1 MSDPFDYR
9 DPTGQRLELDLPSA
23 PLPRP
28 AGKAP
33 AKPHAEDLSELP
45 EAWQEL
51 PEELTAPFADAAPE
65 RPESEAW
72 ALELEDIPPPVA
84 TPSLASAPR
93 AQASVRVAAAQLRLP
108 QPSAAP
114 VPLPVR
120 TLELRIAQSVDRM
133 SPITRVGLL
142 TLTVVTMLL
151 LATSVLVGGVRSA
164 IETLEQLRGGA
175 LAAEPMPT
183 APGPHGGY
191 GQPTGADPYGAYRVD
206 DVVDVDDDGRH
217 GPQH

>member
-9 DPTGQRLELDLPSA
+9 DPTGQRLELDLPTA

-33 AKPHAEDLSELP
+33 AKPHAEDFSELP
-45 EAWQEL
+45 EEWKEL
-51 PEELTAPFADAAPE
+51 PAELTAPFADAAPE

-114 VPLPVR
+114 APAPVR

-133 SPITRVGLL
+133 SSITRVGLL

-151 LATSVLVGGVRSA
+151 LATSVLVAGVRSA
-164 IETLEQLRGGA
+164 VATLEQLRQAA
-175 LAAEPMPT
+175 LAGERMPMT
-183 APGPHGGY
+183 AGPHGGH
-191 GQPTGADPYGAYRVD
+191 GHPADGDPYDAYRVD

-217 GPQH
+217 PPQP